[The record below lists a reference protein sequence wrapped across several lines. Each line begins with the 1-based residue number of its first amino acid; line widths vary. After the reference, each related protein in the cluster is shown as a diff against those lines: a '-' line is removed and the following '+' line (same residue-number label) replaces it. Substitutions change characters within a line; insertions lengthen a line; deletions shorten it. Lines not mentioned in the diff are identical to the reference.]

1 MYLFLVLKSD
11 MYAQQTIDFSFE
23 KTGPNHSVLVLPTW
37 HPVIKELELRDSL
50 PKDFVLG
57 FQNDSLETG
66 DLVGIFF
73 VDNNNSLKCA
83 SSQLWRS
90 NDFNMFPVWGQY
102 PSGAD
107 NGMEMGE
114 RMEWVAQKKD
124 NQIYRIEVTYQKPLM
139 AIYMKYGASAVL
151 GMKLIEDKTLTPFKP
166 FNE

>member
-1 MYLFLVLKSD
+1 MCLFLVSKSD

-73 VDNNNSLKCA
+73 VFSV
-83 SSQLWRS
+83 RS
-90 NDFNMFPVWGQY
+90 VGW
-102 PSGAD
+102 
-107 NGMEMGE
+107 
-114 RMEWVAQKKD
+114 
-124 NQIYRIEVTYQKPLM
+124 L
-139 AIYMKYGASAVL
+139 VL
-151 GMKLIEDKTLTPFKP
+151 YIFIFFSPNVEFYY
-166 FNE
+166 FS